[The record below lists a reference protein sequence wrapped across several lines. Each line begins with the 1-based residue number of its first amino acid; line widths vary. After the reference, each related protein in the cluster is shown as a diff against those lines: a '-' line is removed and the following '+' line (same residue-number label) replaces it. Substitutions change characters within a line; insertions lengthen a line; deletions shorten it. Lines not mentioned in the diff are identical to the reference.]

1 MAIRFLA
8 VRPRV
13 PVSLIFFLLGVTAGV
28 WAARIP
34 GVVGP
39 LHLSP
44 GILGLV
50 LFGPALGSVVAI
62 PLAGAALATFPARRI
77 IQLGMVP
84 AGALLPVA
92 TIAASAWQLFVILAA
107 WGAGVG
113 TVDVAM
119 NTAGM
124 TVQNRLARRVMSTFH
139 GWFSAGALA
148 GAGLSA
154 LAAAVNVSART
165 NFVAAAVV
173 VVPVGMISA
182 EALEEGT
189 PDAEGEA
196 QGPSSRRPRWSW
208 PLAALALMAFAS
220 FMSEGSADSWSAVYL
235 HFSLGA
241 SAGLAAVAYAA
252 FSLAMTGGRFAGDTL
267 ANSLGPV
274 RLIRMATAVA
284 AIIFAAALVVGTA
297 WFALFGF
304 AALGLGLS
312 FVVPIV
318 IAAASGLGEP
328 PGPNVAFVTSAGY
341 LGMLTGPPLIGLVA
355 SSFSL
360 PAALGIIAVLT
371 GMLAVLAG
379 NVRPTIRTRPDK
391 LGSNA
396 PDIDSAVR
404 RDDTGASG
412 GSDNPSDDPSC
423 GPPRN

>member
-1 MAIRFLA
+1 MPIRFLA

-13 PVSLIFFLLGVTAGV
+13 RVSLIFFLLGVTAGV

-34 GVVGP
+34 AVVGP
-39 LHLSP
+39 LHLTP

-62 PLAGAALATFPARRI
+62 PLAGAALATLPARRI
-77 IQLGMVP
+77 IQLGIVP
-84 AGALLPVA
+84 AGVLLPVA
-92 TIAASAWQLFVILAA
+92 TTAVSALPLFVILAA

-119 NTAGM
+119 NTAGVA
-124 TVQNRLARRVMSTFH
+124 VQNRLGRRVMSTFH
-139 GWFSAGALA
+139 GWFSAGGLA

-154 LAAAVNVSART
+154 FAVAANVSART
-165 NFVAAAVV
+165 NFIAAAVI

-182 EALEEGT
+182 QALEDGT
-189 PDAEGEA
+189 PDTEGESKV
-196 QGPSSRRPRWSW
+196 PSSRRPRWSW

-241 SAGLAAVAYAA
+241 SAMLAAVAYAA

-274 RLIRMATAVA
+274 RLIRIAAAVA
-284 AIIFAAALVVGTA
+284 AVIFAAALVVGTA
-297 WFALFGF
+297 WFGLIGF

-318 IAAASGLGEP
+318 IATASGLGEP

-360 PAALGIIAVLT
+360 PAALGIIVALT
-371 GMLAVLAG
+371 GILAILAG

-391 LGSNA
+391 LRSNA
-396 PDIDSAVR
+396 SDLDSAIR
-404 RDDTGASG
+404 RGDTGTSR
-412 GSDNPSDDPSC
+412 SSDDSSNDPNC
-423 GPPRN
+423 GPPRR